1 MGCKATLPQPG
12 SLARDMAAT
21 GKTVIAG
28 VRLMDQP
35 GPFDIEIVGGAI
47 SAARP
52 SGEPVA
58 GSDVIDG
65 RDRLAVAGFVNGLQ
79 HSHELYFRGMS
90 ERLPLEEWMLSVRP
104 VEPLPLAPEDVYWRT
119 LAVAA
124 EALRTGTTTICD
136 DVGIDP
142 AGQPE
147 LLAAVV
153 EAYADAGIRAL
164 VGPTLFDVP
173 FARAVP
179 FAQEEL
185 PTEVLAAME
194 QAAARGPDAATRL
207 AAFRRFAGDRQQC
220 GEIVQAIAAPSAPQ
234 RCSPDFLMS
243 IRAIAD
249 ELLIPVMTHVLE
261 TRVQAV
267 GAQVGFGKT
276 MVAHLDALGF
286 LKPRTSLI
294 HGVWLSRDDMQRIAR
309 SGATVQHNPWSNLK
323 LGSGVA
329 AVRALLDA
337 GVNVSLGS
345 DGCGSIETA
354 SLQPTIAAAALLSTL
369 RGAPVQWLSSR
380 EAYEAAT
387 LGGARALG
395 LEEKIGRIAPGYRAD
410 IVLHRLD
417 RAPFQPLNDAVR
429 QLVFGDAAAAVDSV
443 MVDGRLVMQKG
454 RLTSIDEDALQEG
467 LTAAHARLKPH
478 LDAARAA
485 AQALQPALR
494 RIGCRCNA
502 IPLAGDY
509 PPALLE
515 PRP

>member
-1 MGCKATLPQPG
+1 
-12 SLARDMAAT
+12 MAASDRM
-21 GKTVIAG
+21 VIVG
-28 VRLMDQP
+28 VRLPDEP
-35 GPFDIEIVGGAI
+35 GLFDIEISKGAI
-47 SAARP
+47 TAVSPHGRAHLE
-52 SGEPVA
+52 G
-58 GSDVIDG
+58 DVIDG
-65 RDRLAVAGFVNGLQ
+65 RDRLAIPGFVNGHQ

-104 VEPLPLAPEDVYWRT
+104 VEPLPLTAEDVYWRT

-147 LLAAVV
+147 LLAAVAR
-153 EAYADAGIRAL
+153 AYADAGVRAF

-185 PTEVLAAME
+185 PAEALAAMA
-194 QAAARGPDAATRL
+194 QAAARGPGAAARL
-207 AAFRRFAGDRQQC
+207 AAFGRFARDRLKS

-234 RCSPDFLMS
+234 RCSPDFLVAV
-243 IRAIAD
+243 RTLAD
-249 ELLIPVMTHVLE
+249 ELGLPVITHVLE

-267 GAQVGFGKT
+267 GAQLGYGKS
-276 MVAHLDALGF
+276 MVAYLDALGF

-294 HGVWLSRDDMQRIAR
+294 HGVWLSRDDMKRIAT

-329 AVRALLDA
+329 AVRALLDE

-345 DGCGSIETA
+345 DGCGSIETV
-354 SLQPTIAAAALLSTL
+354 SLQPTIAAAALLSAL
-369 RGAPVQWLSSR
+369 RGAPEQWLSAR
-380 EAYEAAT
+380 EAFEAAT

-395 LEEKIGRIAPGYRAD
+395 LEEKVGRIAPGYCAD
-410 IVLHRLD
+410 IVLYRLD
-417 RAPFQPLNDAVR
+417 RAPFLPLNDAIR
-429 QLVFGDAAAAVDSV
+429 QLVFGDAAAAVESV
-443 MVDGRLVMQKG
+443 VVDGRLVMDNG
-454 RLTSIDEDALQEG
+454 RLTSIDEAALQKE
-467 LTAAHARLKPH
+467 LTANHVRLKPH
-478 LDAARAA
+478 LDAAKAA
-485 AQALQPALR
+485 ADKLQPALR

-502 IPLAGDY
+502 IPLVGDY